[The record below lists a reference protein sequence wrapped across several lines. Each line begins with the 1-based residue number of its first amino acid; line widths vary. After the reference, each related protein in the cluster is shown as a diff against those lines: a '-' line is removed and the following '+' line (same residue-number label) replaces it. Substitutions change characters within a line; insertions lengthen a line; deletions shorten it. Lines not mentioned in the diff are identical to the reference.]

1 MVQAHIH
8 SKVPQFHYNFKL
20 FSVWQILLNMFYL
33 FYLEL
38 QLNLAN
44 VNLNSQSQ
52 IIFPYICSFNL
63 FL

>member
-8 SKVPQFHYNFKL
+8 SKVPQLHYNFKL
-20 FSVWQILLNMFYL
+20 FSVWQLLLMFYL

-38 QLNLAN
+38 QLNL
-44 VNLNSQSQ
+44 VNLNLNSLSQ
-52 IIFPYICSFNL
+52 IIFPYIFFNL